1 MERLVVSITT
11 LRGPVPEM
19 DETGGVAGE
28 ALLPWLRDLEGFR
41 GVLIATDEARG
52 QAKVMTFWESRSAA
66 DRSRA
71 SRESMRDRMAATVGM
86 TVESTEAF
94 VVASL
99 ELVDAS

>member
-28 ALLPWLRDLEGFR
+28 ALLPWLRDLDGFR
-41 GVLIATDEARG
+41 GVMIATDEARE
-52 QAKVMTFWESRSAA
+52 QAKVLTFWESRGAA

-94 VVASL
+94 VVSAL
-99 ELVDAS
+99 ELVDPS